1 MRFTRGLRS
10 REYGALFVP
19 VAIDADRFVFDLLD
33 CVCEIQ
39 FDPVLFDTFD
49 QVKILYDGVVQMAYD
64 VRCTAQ
70 KNQANR
76 VSRLHD
82 GLVIARIIQRCRLLK
97 NIKELELR
105 GHSLLF

>member
-19 VAIDADRFVFDLLD
+19 VELEAEKFVFDLLD

-49 QVKILYDGVVQMAYD
+49 QVKILYEGVVQMAYD
-64 VRCTAQ
+64 VPHKKTKQIEYRAY
-70 KNQANR
+70 
-76 VSRLHD
+76 VM
-82 GLVIARIIQRCRLLK
+82 VW
-97 NIKELELR
+97 
-105 GHSLLF
+105 